1 MRENKANCPGRPE
14 GHTRLRRQGRQVL
27 LNPANKLDK
36 IAGAPPV
43 AVVDIGS
50 NSVRLV
56 VYDGLRR
63 APSPMFNEK
72 VLCGLGRGV
81 AETGALDEK
90 AAERALLA
98 LTRFRALIVQMKVDK
113 VFAVATAAVREAS
126 NGKSFIVRAEKL
138 LKADIAVLT
147 GKQEAAYAARGVL
160 SGIPEADGI
169 VGDLGGGSL
178 ELVDVRGGKLRD
190 GITLP
195 LGPLRIIGEIGGDHI
210 DEARKYIDAQ
220 LDRAKLL
227 AGLEGRTLYAVGG
240 AWRNLARLH
249 MAQTRYPL
257 TVVHGY
263 TLDRST
269 ALSLADFVSQLSPDT
284 LKGIEAVS
292 KSRAD
297 TMPLSSLV
305 LERILARSQPRY
317 FTTSVYGVREGLL
330 FNELKK
336 RVRDSDPL
344 LNACWDFAKR
354 YARSPNHELELCN
367 WTDALFNYGKS
378 AESPEEI
385 RLRQAACMLADISWR
400 ANPDYRSGR
409 ALTIISQAAI
419 VGVDHPG
426 RLFLALAVYFRYQG
440 INAKQAPREFTDLIS
455 EDALERARILAGAMR
470 LAYVLTGAMT
480 GLLPKIKLQVEGK
493 TLVLDIP
500 KKLTGLYGESVQ
512 KRFGQLAGVMG
523 LEAEVRR

>member
-1 MRENKANCPGRPE
+1 
-14 GHTRLRRQGRQVL
+14 V
-27 LNPANKLDK
+27 NPSTKLDK
-36 IAGAPPV
+36 IEGAPPV

-63 APSPMFNEK
+63 SPSPMFNEK

-90 AAERALLA
+90 AANRALLA
-98 LTRFRALIVQMKVDK
+98 LTRFKALISQMKVEE
-113 VFAVATAAVREAS
+113 VFAFATAAAREAS
-126 NGKSFIVRAEKL
+126 NGKDFIAAAEKI
-138 LKADIAVLT
+138 LKTDISVFT
-147 GKQEAAYAARGVL
+147 GKQEAMYAARGVL
-160 SGIPEADGI
+160 SAWPEADGI

-178 ELVDVRGGKLRD
+178 EFVDVHAGKLRD

-195 LGPLRIIGEIGGDHI
+195 LGPLRILGEVDAT
-210 DEARKYIDAQ
+210 DQEAVRAYIDGQ

-227 AGLEGRTLYAVGG
+227 DNLAGRTLYGVGG

-257 TVVHGY
+257 HVIQGY

-269 ALSLADFVSQLSPDT
+269 ALSLADFVSQLQPDT
-284 LKGIEAVS
+284 LKGIDAVS
-292 KSRAD
+292 RSRSD
-297 TMPLSSLV
+297 TLPLAALV
-305 LERILARSQPRY
+305 LERILARTEPKY
-317 FTTSVYGVREGLL
+317 FTASIFGVREGVL
-330 FNELKK
+330 FSQLKK

-354 YARSPNHELELCN
+354 YARSPNHELELCK
-367 WTDALFNYGKS
+367 WTDGLFNHGRQ
-378 AESPEEI
+378 AESPAQT
-385 RLRQAACMLADISWR
+385 RLRHAACMLADISWR

-426 RLFLALAVYFRYQG
+426 RIFLALAVFFRYQG
-440 INAKQAPREFTDLIS
+440 INTKQAPREFTDLLS
-455 EDALERARILAGAMR
+455 EDDVDRARVLAGAMR

-480 GLLPKIKLQVEGK
+480 GLLPKIKLYVEGK
-493 TLVLDIP
+493 LLVLELP
-500 KKLTGLYGESVQ
+500 KKLSALYGESVE
-512 KRFGQLAGVMG
+512 KRLKQLAGVMG
-523 LEAEVRR
+523 LESEIRR